1 MTGNHENGGQSAM
14 HDTTSSPRAQDYP
27 YCFWS
32 FLALAMAMFGGLFFT
47 CMCGHIAAP
56 ALLLTGPA
64 AVLAWFVIV
73 VDRRTEGVRRGVEGA
88 VVIMVSVI
96 LVKNLADVLWF
107 GHDPVF

>member
-56 ALLLTGPA
+56 ALLLTGLA
-64 AVLAWFVIV
+64 AVLAWFVFIR
-73 VDRRTEGVRRGVEGA
+73 DPSTASGNRGLAIIA
-88 VVIMVSVI
+88 VVIASLI